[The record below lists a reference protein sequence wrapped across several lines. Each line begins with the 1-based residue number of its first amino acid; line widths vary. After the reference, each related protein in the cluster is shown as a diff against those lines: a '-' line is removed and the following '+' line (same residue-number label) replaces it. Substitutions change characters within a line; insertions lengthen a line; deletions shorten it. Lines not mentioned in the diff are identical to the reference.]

1 MIGEEQR
8 LVILTAYA
16 RHPPLNG
23 TAVSVESD
31 RNIYSCPITSLIPGT
46 DIALVAS
53 NEIWFHGRVNIR
65 CRAQAL
71 HAIQVLE

>member
-8 LVILTAYA
+8 LVILTAYG

-31 RNIYSCPITSLIPGT
+31 RNIYSCPITSLIDT
-46 DIALVAS
+46 AVVVCFAQI
-53 NEIWFHGRVNIR
+53 RVG
-65 CRAQAL
+65 
-71 HAIQVLE
+71 

>member
-23 TAVSVESD
+23 AAVSVESD
-31 RNIYSCPITSLIPGT
+31 RNIYPCPITSLIDTAIVVILAQLRVGQN
-46 DIALVAS
+46 LVR
-53 NEIWFHGRVNIR
+53 I
-65 CRAQAL
+65 
-71 HAIQVLE
+71 